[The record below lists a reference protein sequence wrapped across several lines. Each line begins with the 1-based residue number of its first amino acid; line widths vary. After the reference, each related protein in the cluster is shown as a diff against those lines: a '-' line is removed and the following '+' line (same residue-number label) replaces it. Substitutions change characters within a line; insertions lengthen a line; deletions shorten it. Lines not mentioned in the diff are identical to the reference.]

1 MPALFI
7 GHGSPMNA
15 IEDTRYS
22 RAWKTMAQALP
33 RPRAILVVSA
43 HWFVAGTAV
52 TATGQP
58 RTIHDFGGFPR
69 ALYEIRYPAP
79 GDPKLAADIAE
90 LLAPLPVRLDSSWG
104 LDHGAWSILVH
115 AYPKA
120 DIPVLELSIDDGKMP
135 RDHFE
140 IGRRLA
146 PLRDRGVLV
155 MGTGNVVHN
164 LERMEVGAPA
174 TFDWTVRFDEY
185 IKSALEA
192 RDDEA
197 VINYR
202 TAPDSTLAAPDADHF
217 FPLLYIAGIRRQ
229 DDGIKWLVEG
239 YEAGSLSMRSF
250 QVG

>member
-1 MPALFI
+1 
-7 GHGSPMNA
+7 
-15 IEDTRYS
+15 
-22 RAWKTMAQALP
+22 MAQALP

-52 TATGQP
+52 TAGAQP
-58 RTIHDFGGFPR
+58 RTIHDFGGFPK

-79 GDPKLAADIAE
+79 GDPKLAAEIAQ

-104 LDHGAWSILVH
+104 LDHGSWSILVH

-135 RDHFE
+135 KDHLE
-140 IGRRLA
+140 IGRLLA

-164 LERMEVGAPA
+164 LERMEIGAP
-174 TFDWTVRFDEY
+174 TPFDWTVRFDQF
-185 IKSALEA
+185 IKTALETG
-192 RDDEA
+192 DDDA
-197 VINYR
+197 LVNYR
-202 TAPDSTLAAPDADHF
+202 TAPDSSLAAPDADHF
-217 FPLLYIAGIRRQ
+217 FPLLYIAGLRMPG
-229 DDGIKWLVEG
+229 DGITWLVEG